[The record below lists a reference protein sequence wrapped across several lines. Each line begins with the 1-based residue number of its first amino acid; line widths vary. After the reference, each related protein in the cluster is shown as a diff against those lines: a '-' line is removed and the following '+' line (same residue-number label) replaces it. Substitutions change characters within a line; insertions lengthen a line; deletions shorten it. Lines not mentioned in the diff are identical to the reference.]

1 MLEEILKYGYEL
13 SPTNCPN
20 SPKGAVAVADAQPNS
35 PLHIVVA
42 PDSLKSTATAHQAA
56 EWLAAGAHL
65 ECVDR
70 GLPEPAVT
78 LAPMADGGEGT
89 ASCFAGE
96 TVILPTTDARGRLI
110 EASYVFDAA
119 SATAY
124 IDIAAASG
132 LPQVEDDLQPLSADT
147 YGTGVLIADAQ
158 TRGATRVVLAL
169 GGSATTDGGTGILT
183 ALGAQPLDARGLPLR
198 PGGGDL
204 HRIASID
211 TAQLNIPAA
220 ALEWVLLT
228 DVRATA
234 TGPTG
239 TALNYAPQK
248 GANREQVAL
257 LEGGIAKLCE
267 VTGVDPTAEGF
278 GAAGGAAIGITWLS
292 QLLHGTTEHVH
303 MLPGAKVVAETLGL
317 ADLVENADLVITAEG
332 GFNQQSLDGKVVGTI
347 LDIAGASAGQP
358 KVALAA
364 GSFDAE
370 LPADALKVVLTD
382 QSLGVQTQLEQ
393 AGRDAVRAYLDSQ
406 E

>member
-1 MLEEILKYGYEL
+1 
-13 SPTNCPN
+13 
-20 SPKGAVAVADAQPNS
+20 
-35 PLHIVVA
+35 
-42 PDSLKSTATAHQAA
+42 
-56 EWLAAGAHL
+56 
-65 ECVDR
+65 
-70 GLPEPAVT
+70 
-78 LAPMADGGEGT
+78 MADGGEGT
-89 ASCFAGE
+89 ASCFDGE
-96 TVILPTTDARGRLI
+96 IITLPTTDARGRLTQ
-110 EASYVFDAA
+110 ASYIFDGT

-124 IDIAAASG
+124 IDLAAASG

-158 TRGATRVVLAL
+158 TRGATRIVLAL

-183 ALGAQPLDARGLPLR
+183 ALGAQPLDERGLPLR

-234 TGPTG
+234 TGPHG
-239 TALNYAPQK
+239 TAVNYAPQK
-248 GANREQVAL
+248 GATREQVAL

-267 VTGVDPTAEGF
+267 VTGIDPTAQGF

-303 MLPGAKVVAETLGL
+303 MLPGAQVVAKTFGL
-317 ADLVENADLVITAEG
+317 PKLVEDADLIITAEG

-347 LDIAGASAGQP
+347 LDIAVKSARQP
-358 KVALAA
+358 KVAVAA
-364 GSFDAE
+364 GSFAAE
-370 LPADALKVVLTD
+370 LPDCALKVELTD
-382 QSLGVQTQLEQ
+382 QSQGVQAQLEQ
-393 AGRDAVRAYLDSQ
+393 AGRDAVRVFLESRAVVTG
-406 E
+406 